1 MLDKINRYAHGF
13 VAVPVICACS
23 EAGVFDLLSQKKS
36 LKSEEIVEHLAANSG
51 HLMVALRLLESLSFL
66 YRSQTQ
72 AYILTEQSQ
81 QHQIIPKALMSL
93 YKYPFELYLKG
104 EVEAE
109 ISSWINCSSRRWDTE
124 NSLLSDLLDGVLI
137 IPLLLE
143 LKKQNLL
150 DESKKIFN
158 TLTNSLK
165 QELSTLFINLGWA
178 EEKTEG
184 LYLTDIG
191 RFMSDRALNLGTTA
205 SYAPMLSQ
213 MKELLFGNPQRVFQ
227 RDKTENERHV
237 NRILNVIA
245 SGFQHEK
252 FFADTDKIIISI
264 FNQQPI
270 EEQPSYIVDMG
281 CGDGTLLKRVYKI
294 IKQFSARG
302 KVLTEY
308 PIIMVGVDYNQ
319 EALDVTDKNLAEI
332 PHQVIPGDIGAP
344 EKLLEQLK
352 AQGIDPE
359 KVLHIRSFLDH
370 DRPFIA
376 PKNTEI
382 AQARSLLDYKVVDVD
397 PEGKLI
403 PPHIA
408 VQSLVEHL
416 ERWSSIITRH
426 GLLLLE
432 VHSLTPAVVKK
443 YLDESESLHFD
454 AYHAFSM
461 QHLVEADVFLMAA
474 AEVGLFSRKEVF
486 RKYPKM
492 LPLSRITVNHFEKR
506 EYQIRYAT
514 TKDIPSMLNCATVNQ
529 PANESLFEV
538 LLKQNPRAHLVLEYQ
553 GDLVAA
559 ILTEVNNST
568 EVLEISEFLVRISVE
583 NCQAL
588 AKDLLEFVEQ
598 WGIVKPGIKEIDG
611 LLKYHEAISNF
622 QNSQWNQSSVLKEKF
637 TEKVALHQLA
647 TLELCDLMAPEYEL
661 EAFAARWLL
670 RVFQDMGVFL
680 KEGESYLE
688 SELISQLK
696 ILSRYQR
703 LFSALLQI
711 LHKRGILKIEKGRV
725 LTLARCKSFAI
736 QNVSS
741 EVSAFHKYF
750 SEKYPAHLSWLTVVK
765 RCLDKYPLI
774 LRGEVDVN
782 EVVFTDGDMELF
794 AGLFLGHRVA
804 DYFNELLADGV
815 CWEVEQRLLENRAQ
829 PIQILEIGA
838 GTGGVT
844 GILLEKLASYGEQI
858 EFWFTDISSTF
869 TRYGESKFKPFPWVK
884 YQIFD
889 IEKSID
895 VQGIKSES
903 FDVVIANNVL
913 HNTKLIHQ
921 TLNNSNSLLNTGGL
935 LALLE
940 FTQPIDILLYFG
952 GLLQGF
958 WLFEDPENRSEVVC
972 LLNIPLWQKVL
983 SDCGFDEIIP
993 LGLPCEMHDL
1003 SKARE
1008 SVIFARKHQ
1017 VQAITFSEEI
1027 QQNLTEN
1034 GKHGQTE
1041 IDSPSITSEES
1052 TSKLEIFEQE
1062 CRKLLKSLL
1071 GVERMESLSAD
1082 TPLMESGMDSLEL
1095 LEFRAV
1101 IERKFGIKL
1110 KSTFFF
1116 SYKTLIA
1123 VAEYLLEKDS
1133 QTEIDSPSI
1142 TSEESTSK
1150 LEIFEQ
1156 ECRKLLKILLGVE
1169 RMESL
1174 SGETP
1179 LMESGMDS
1187 LELLEFRAV
1196 MERKFGIKLKSTFFF
1211 SYKTLIEVAEY
1222 LSKREDINL
1231 S

>member
-23 EAGVFDLLSQKKS
+23 EAGVFELLAQKKA
-36 LKSEEIVEHLAANSG
+36 LKLEEIVEELGANSG

-66 YRSQTQ
+66 YRSESE
-72 AYILTEQSQ
+72 AYTLTEESQ

-93 YKYPFELYLKG
+93 YKYPFESYVKG

-109 ISSWINCSSRRWDTE
+109 ISNWIKYSSRRWDTE
-124 NSLLSDLLDGVLI
+124 NSLLSDLLDGVLV

-150 DESKKIFN
+150 DESKKLFN
-158 TLTNSLK
+158 TLTNSLQ
-165 QELSTLFINLGWA
+165 QELSKLFINLGWA

-191 RFMSDRALNLGTTA
+191 KFMRDRSLILGTTA
-205 SYAPMLSQ
+205 SYAPMLLQ
-213 MKELLFGNPQRVFQ
+213 MKELLFGNPQQVFQ
-227 RDKTENERHV
+227 RDQTENERHV
-237 NRILNVIA
+237 NRVLNVVA

-252 FFADTDKIIISI
+252 FFADTDKIILSI

-294 IKQFSARG
+294 IKEFSARG
-302 KVLTEY
+302 KVLTEH
-308 PIIMVGVDYNQ
+308 PIVMVGADYNQ
-319 EALDVTDKNLAEI
+319 EALDVTDKNLGEI
-332 PHQVIPGDIGAP
+332 PHLIIPGDIGAP
-344 EKLLEQLK
+344 EKLLEK
-352 AQGIDPE
+352 FKVQGIEAE

-376 PKNTEI
+376 PKDTEKS
-382 AQARSLLDYKVVDVD
+382 QVRSELDYQVVDVD

-432 VHSLTPAVVKK
+432 VHSLTPAVVQK
-443 YLDESESLHFD
+443 YIDESESLHFD

-461 QHLVEADVFLMAA
+461 QHLVEADVFLMAG
-474 AEVGLFSRKEVF
+474 AEVGLFSKKAAF

-492 LPLSRITVNHFEKR
+492 LPLTRITVNHFEKR

-514 TKDIPSMLNCATVNQ
+514 VKDIPNLLNCATINQ
-529 PANESLFEV
+529 PGSESWFEV
-538 LLKQNPRAHLVLEYQ
+538 LLKQDPTAHLVLESQ

-559 ILTEVNNST
+559 ILTEANYST
-568 EVLEISEFLVRISVE
+568 EVLEVREFLVGTTVE
-583 NCQAL
+583 NWQVL

-598 WGIVKPGIKEIDG
+598 WAIVKPGIQEIDG
-611 LLKYHEAISNF
+611 LLKYHEAISSLT
-622 QNSQWNQSSVLKEKF
+622 NSKWHQSSVLSKKL

-680 KEGESYLE
+680 REGEFYLE
-688 SELISQLK
+688 SELISKLK
-696 ILSRYQR
+696 ISSRYQR
-703 LFSALLQI
+703 LFNALLQI
-711 LHKRGILKIEKGRV
+711 LQKRGIVKVEKGRV
-725 LTLARCKSFAI
+725 WTLARCQSFAI
-736 QNVSS
+736 KDVASD
-741 EVSAFHKYF
+741 VAAFHKYF
-750 SEKYPAHLSWLTVVK
+750 SEKYPAHSSWLTVVK

-815 CWEVEQRLLENRAQ
+815 CWEVEQRLLENRDGL
-829 PIQILEIGA
+829 IRILEIGA

-844 GILLEKLASYGEQI
+844 GILLEKLAPYGEKI

-869 TRYGESKFKPFPWVK
+869 TRYGETKFKQYPWVK
-884 YQIFD
+884 YEIFD
-889 IEKSID
+889 VEKSLD
-895 VQGIKSES
+895 VQGIKAES

-913 HNTKLIHQ
+913 HSTKLIHQ
-921 TLNNSNSLLNTGGL
+921 TLKNNNSLLNTGGL

-940 FTQPIDILLYFG
+940 FTQPIDVLLYFG
-952 GLLQGF
+952 GFLQGF
-958 WLFEDPENRSEVVC
+958 WLFEDPENRLEVGC
-972 LLNIPLWQKVL
+972 LLSIPLWQKVL

-1017 VQAITFSEEI
+1017 LQAIESSEEI
-1027 QQNLTEN
+1027 PQNLTEN
-1034 GKHGQTE
+1034 GKYSQTE
-1041 IDSPSITSEES
+1041 INSPSISSVES
-1052 TSKLEIFEQE
+1052 SSKLEIFELE
-1062 CRKLLKSLL
+1062 CRKLLKTLL
-1071 GVERMESLSAD
+1071 GVERMESLSGD

-1101 IERKFGIKL
+1101 L
-1110 KSTFFF
+1110 
-1116 SYKTLIA
+1116 
-1123 VAEYLLEKDS
+1123 
-1133 QTEIDSPSI
+1133 
-1142 TSEESTSK
+1142 
-1150 LEIFEQ
+1150 
-1156 ECRKLLKILLGVE
+1156 
-1169 RMESL
+1169 
-1174 SGETP
+1174 
-1179 LMESGMDS
+1179 
-1187 LELLEFRAV
+1187 
-1196 MERKFGIKLKSTFFF
+1196 ERKFGIKLKSTFFF

-1222 LSKREDINL
+1222 LSEKDSQTEIDSPSISSEESSSKLEIFELECRKLLKTLLGVERMESLSGDTPLMESGMDSLELLEFRAVLERKFGIKLKSTFFFSYKTLIAVAEYLSEREDINL